1 MNRHWLFVILGG
13 VVEVLWVS
21 GLKHSSNIWEW
32 ILTAIAIAISFFL
45 IIDASKHLPVGTV
58 YAVFTGLGTAGTVV
72 TEMLVFGEPFS
83 WVKTLLIL
91 VLLAGVVGL
100 KLITGNEGSNQKG
113 ADA

>member
-1 MNRHWLFVILGG
+1 MNRNWLYVILGG

-21 GLKHSSNIWEW
+21 GLKHSTNLLEW
-32 ILTAIAIAISFFL
+32 ILTIAAIAVSFYL
-45 IIDASKHLPVGTV
+45 IIDASNHLPVGTV

-83 WVKTLLIL
+83 WAKTLLIL
-91 VLLAGVVGL
+91 VLLAGVIGL
-100 KLITGNEGSNQKG
+100 KLITADEGAKKG

>member
-21 GLKHSSNIWEW
+21 GLKHSSNVLEW
-32 ILTAIAIAISFFL
+32 ILTAVAIIISFFL

-72 TEMLVFGEPFS
+72 TEMLVFGEPFRWS
-83 WVKTLLIL
+83 KTLLIL
-91 VLLAGVVGL
+91 VLLAGVIGL
-100 KLITGNEGSNQKG
+100 KLITADEGSKKG

>member
-1 MNRHWLFVILGG
+1 MNRNWLYVILGG

-21 GLKHSSNIWEW
+21 GLKHSTNLLEW
-32 ILTAIAIAISFFL
+32 ILTIAAIAVSFYL
-45 IIDASKHLPVGTV
+45 IIEASNHLPVGTV

-83 WVKTLLIL
+83 WPKTLLIL
-91 VLLAGVVGL
+91 VLLAGVIGL
-100 KLITGNEGSNQKG
+100 KLITADEGAKKG

>member
-1 MNRHWLFVILGG
+1 MNRNWLYVILGG

-21 GLKHSSNIWEW
+21 GLKHSTNLLEW
-32 ILTAIAIAISFFL
+32 ILTISAIAVSFYL
-45 IIDASKHLPVGTV
+45 IIEASNHLPVGTV

-83 WVKTLLIL
+83 WPKTLLIL
-91 VLLAGVVGL
+91 VLLAGVIGL
-100 KLITGNEGSNQKG
+100 KLITADEGAKKG